1 MKERQSRNSGMVG
14 ANAERGYGEMLIA
27 GLLSLLFYSTQDYQP
42 GSAIAHSQLGL
53 PISIINLEN
62 APQI

>member
-1 MKERQSRNSGMVG
+1 MVG